1 MRTLLGI
8 RKRSIPCAVALA
20 GLYLAAS
27 PVALA
32 KDARPVT
39 AAAPPASV
47 PPVAA
52 AAPAPAPAPRAAAA
66 PAVAAPAPAP
76 APRAAAAPAVA
87 APASP
92 APAPPAVTA
101 PQLGCA
107 CSLPRTH
114 DGFYLRLAL
123 GGGGGAASG
132 AGTKYS
138 GGSFVFDSA
147 FGGAL
152 TEHLILYGEFLFHG
166 ISKPSGDPKAGDP
179 TLAGSPVDNFGLGAG
194 VAYYFMP
201 LNLYLSGSLLLQ
213 KVLLTKTYAAV
224 APAGAVSSKQF
235 TNTGLGLNFMV
246 GKEWWASD
254 EWGLGVAAQIFLATA
269 KDRDGTKWDSGA
281 LAVLFTATHN

>member
-8 RKRSIPCAVALA
+8 RERSIPCAVALA
-20 GLYLAAS
+20 GLSLAAS

-32 KDARPVT
+32 KDARPLA

-66 PAVAAPAPAP
+66 PA
-76 APRAAAAPAVA
+76 
-87 APASP
+87 
-92 APAPPAVTA
+92 PAPPAVTA

-107 CSLPRTH
+107 CSLPYTH

-123 GGGGGAASG
+123 GGGGGATSG

-152 TEHLILYGEFLFHG
+152 TEHLILYGEFLFHN
-166 ISKPSGDPKAGDP
+166 ISKPSGSPKAGDP
-179 TLAGSPVDNFGLGAG
+179 TLVGNPVDNFGLGAG

-224 APAGAVSSKQF
+224 APNGPVSSKEF

-254 EWGLGVAAQIFLATA
+254 EWGLGVAAQLFLASA
-269 KDRDGTKWDSGA
+269 KDRDGKAEWSSWA
-281 LAVLFTATHN
+281 LALLFTATHN

>member
-8 RKRSIPCAVALA
+8 RERSIPCAVALA
-20 GLYLAAS
+20 GLSLAAS

-32 KDARPVT
+32 KDARPLA

-66 PAVAAPAPAP
+66 PA
-76 APRAAAAPAVA
+76 
-87 APASP
+87 
-92 APAPPAVTA
+92 PAPPAVTA

-107 CSLPRTH
+107 CSLPYTH

-123 GGGGGAASG
+123 GGGGGATSG

-152 TEHLILYGEFLFHG
+152 TEHLILYGEFLFQG